1 MKKEAEE
8 QQSAKCE
15 KGSELIKSSQN
26 ETDARLGVEIA
37 DECAAPLAIPPLFR
51 SFSCIVRRLLAG
63 SRARFQGGSVCEP
76 RYDAVINATMRSR

>member
-37 DECAAPLAIPPLFR
+37 DECAAPLAIPPLFSLFLMHR
-51 SFSCIVRRLLAG
+51 SSPVGWIEGPVSGRQC
-63 SRARFQGGSVCEP
+63 
-76 RYDAVINATMRSR
+76 M